1 MKNIALK
8 YSLKEKWECCC
19 ADVTKAIYSNTED
32 VFSQYDTEV
41 ETVSR
46 KLRVEVYSL
55 QKG

>member
-1 MKNIALK
+1 MENIALK
-8 YSLKEKWECCC
+8 YSLKEKWEDCC

-46 KLRVEVYSL
+46 KLGMEV
-55 QKG
+55 